1 MNASFWINLASAVS
15 LGLGVGFLLWFTR
28 RRSLDQSISLW
39 LALTGT
45 SGIIYLLLRVFGVT
59 FSSMTARIA
68 LSLTI
73 MLGFYTLVRFL
84 FLLFM
89 ANLARRRMTMPIPKL
104 VLDVTAFLLMAGLAL
119 ILLNL
124 LFHVKLTAFLVTST
138 VVSAVIGLSLQD
150 ILGNVFSGLALQFER
165 PYEKDDWVTIDGTE
179 GQVVETSWRC
189 LSVRDRNNDLL
200 LFPNS
205 VVSKTLVKN
214 HMKPSKLNLARVNV
228 GVSYASPPEQVKTV
242 LLKAVADTRGVSVRP
257 GPSVFLDS
265 YGDSSINYEVRFW
278 ITDFS
283 SKPAIKDAVRTRI
296 WYCLDRAGM
305 NIPFPIRDVF
315 LHNIEPDR
323 QERIRQNLQREVFLD
338 LRATEIFSP
347 LPNPE
352 LEQLSGEC
360 SILRFASG
368 EVLVKQGDTGDS
380 LFLIQSG
387 CVEVS
392 VSAGEGH
399 RSMKVADLGSGSF
412 FGEMSLLTGAPRSA
426 TVTATRETIVV
437 MVKKSGMERVF
448 SMNPA
453 LAEPLSELLE
463 ARLSDLRRASKESED
478 TLEEREDVKR
488 TGGDDLL
495 KRIRNFFGLFA
506 GH

>member
-15 LGLGVGFLLWFTR
+15 LGLGVGFLLWFSR
-28 RRSLDQSISLW
+28 KRSFDQSVTLW
-39 LALTGT
+39 LALTGA
-45 SGIIYLLLRVFGVT
+45 SGIVYLLLRVFGVN
-59 FSSMTARIA
+59 FGSMTARIV

-73 MLGFYTLVRFL
+73 LLGFYTLMRFL
-84 FLLFM
+84 FMLFM
-89 ANLARRRMTMPIPKL
+89 ANLARKRMTMPIPKL
-104 VLDVTAFLLMAGLAL
+104 VMDVVAFLLMAGLAL
-119 ILLNL
+119 MLLNL
-124 LFHVKLTAFLVTST
+124 LFNVKLTAFLVTST

-189 LSVRDRNNDLL
+189 LSIRDRNNDLL

-228 GVSYASPPEQVKTV
+228 GVSYTCPPEQVKAV
-242 LLKAVADTRGVSVRP
+242 LLKAASDTRGVSVRP
-257 GPSVFLDS
+257 APSVFLDS
-265 YGDSSINYEVRFW
+265 FSESSINYEVRFW

-283 SKPAIKDAVRTRI
+283 SKPSVKDAVKTRI

-315 LHNIEPDR
+315 LHTVEPDSKARLR
-323 QERIRQNLQREVFLD
+323 QSLQQEIFFD
-338 LRATEIFSP
+338 LRSTDIFSP
-347 LPNPE
+347 LPDAE
-352 LEQLSGEC
+352 LEQLSGDC
-360 SILRFASG
+360 SILRFTTG

-399 RSMKVADLGSGSF
+399 RSMKVAELGAGSF
-412 FGEMSLLTGAPRSA
+412 FGEMSLLTGDPRSA
-426 TVTATRETIVV
+426 TVTANRETIVV
-437 MVKKSGMERVF
+437 VVKKKGMERVF

-453 LAEPLSELLE
+453 LAEPLSLLLE
-463 ARLSDLRRASKESED
+463 ARLSGLKKASKESED
-478 TLEEREDVKR
+478 SVEGRED
-488 TGGDDLL
+488 L
-495 KRIRNFFGLFA
+495 KRPGGNDILTRIRTFFGLFS

>member
-15 LGLGVGFLLWFTR
+15 LGLGVGFLLWFSR
-28 RRSLDQSISLW
+28 KRSLDQSVTLW
-39 LALTGT
+39 LALTGA
-45 SGIIYLLLRVFGVT
+45 SGIIYLLLRVFGVN
-59 FSSMTARIA
+59 FGSMTARIV
-68 LSLTI
+68 LSVTI
-73 MLGFYTLVRFL
+73 LLGFYTLIRFL

-89 ANLARRRMTMPIPKL
+89 TNLARKRMIMPIPKL
-104 VLDVTAFLLMAGLAL
+104 VLDVIAFLLMAGLAL

-189 LSVRDRNNDLL
+189 LSIRDRNNDLL

-205 VVSKTLVKN
+205 VVSNTMVKN

-228 GVSYASPPEQVKTV
+228 GVSYASPPEQVKAV
-242 LLKAVADTRGVSVRP
+242 LLKAVSDTRGVSVRP
-257 GPSVFLDS
+257 APSVFLDS
-265 YGDSSINYEVRFW
+265 YGESSIKYEVRFW

-283 SKPAIKDAVRTRI
+283 SKPSLKDAVRTRI

-315 LHNIEPDR
+315 LHTVEPDNKVKLR
-323 QERIRQNLQREVFLD
+323 QSLQRDIFFD
-338 LRATEIFSP
+338 LRATDIFKP
-347 LPNPE
+347 LPDAE
-352 LEQLSGEC
+352 LEELSEDS
-360 SILRFASG
+360 SILRFTTG
-368 EVLVKQGDTGDS
+368 EVLVKQGDSGDS

-399 RSMKVADLGSGSF
+399 RSMKVAELGAGSF
-412 FGEMSLLTGAPRSA
+412 FGEMSLLTGDPRTA
-426 TVTATRETIVV
+426 TVTANQETIVMV
-437 MVKKSGMERVF
+437 VKKKGMEKVF
-448 SMNPA
+448 RMNPA

-463 ARLSDLRRASKESED
+463 ARLSDLHNASKESED
-478 TLEEREDVKR
+478 SVEDRDDTRRSGGHDILTKIR
-488 TGGDDLL
+488 T
-495 KRIRNFFGLFA
+495 FFGLFT

>member
-28 RRSLDQSISLW
+28 RRALDQSVSLW
-39 LALTGT
+39 LALTGA

-59 FSSMTARIA
+59 FGSMTAKIA

-73 MLGFYTLVRFL
+73 MLGFYTLMRFL

-89 ANLARRRMTMPIPKL
+89 ANLARKRMSMPIPKL
-104 VLDVTAFLLMAGLAL
+104 VLDVIAFLLMAGLAL

-124 LFHVKLTAFLVTST
+124 LFNVKLTAFLVTST

-205 VVSKTLVKN
+205 VVSKTLVRN

-228 GVSYASPPEQVKTV
+228 GVSYASPPEQVKAV
-242 LLKAVADTRGVSVRP
+242 LLKAVSDTRGVSVRP
-257 GPSVFLDS
+257 APSVFLDS
-265 YGDSSINYEVRFW
+265 FSDSSINYEVRFW

-315 LHNIEPDR
+315 LHSVEPDKQAR
-323 QERIRQNLQREVFLD
+323 LKQSLQREVFIE
-338 LRATEIFSP
+338 LRATDIFRP
-347 LPNPE
+347 LPDAE
-352 LEQLSGEC
+352 LEQLSEDC
-360 SILRFASG
+360 AILRFTTG

-380 LFLIQSG
+380 LFLIRSG

-399 RSMKVADLGSGSF
+399 RSIKVAELGSGSF
-412 FGEMSLLTGAPRSA
+412 FGEMSLLTGDPRSA
-426 TVTATRETIVV
+426 TVTANQETTVIVV
-437 MVKKSGMERVF
+437 KKQGMERVF

-453 LAEPLSELLE
+453 LAEPLSELLA
-463 ARLSDLRRASKESED
+463 ARLHDLRIASKASEESIEDRED
-478 TLEEREDVKR
+478 TRR
-488 TGGDDLL
+488 SGGDDILT
-495 KRIRNFFGLFA
+495 RIRTFFGLFS

>member
-15 LGLGVGFLLWFTR
+15 LGLGVGFLLWFSR
-28 RRSLDQSISLW
+28 KRALDQSITLW
-39 LALTGT
+39 LALTGA
-45 SGIIYLLLRVFGVT
+45 SGIIYLMLRVFGVN
-59 FSSMTARIA
+59 FGSMTARII

-73 MLGFYTLVRFL
+73 LLGFYTLMRFL

-89 ANLARRRMTMPIPKL
+89 ANLSRKHMTMPIPKL
-104 VLDVTAFLLMAGLAL
+104 VVDVVAFMLMAGLAL

-124 LFHVKLTAFLVTST
+124 LFNVKLTAFLVTST

-189 LSVRDRNNDLL
+189 LSLRDRNNDLL

-228 GVSYASPPEQVKTV
+228 GVSYTSPPERVKAV
-242 LLKAVADTRGVSVRP
+242 LLKAVSDTRGVSVRP
-257 GPSVFLDS
+257 APSVFLDS
-265 YGDSSINYEVRFW
+265 FSESSINYEVRFW

-283 SKPAIKDAVRTRI
+283 SKPLLKDAVRTRI

-315 LHNIEPDR
+315 LHTVEPDG
-323 QERIRQNLQREVFLD
+323 QVKLKQSLQREVFSS
-338 LRATEIFSP
+338 LRLTDIFQP
-347 LPNPE
+347 LPDAE
-352 LEQLSGEC
+352 LEELSEDS
-360 SILRFASG
+360 SILRFTTG

-399 RSMKVADLGSGSF
+399 RSMKVAELGVGSC
-412 FGEMSLLTGAPRSA
+412 FGEMSLLTGDPRSA
-426 TVTATRETIVV
+426 TVTATQETIVV
-437 MVKKSGMERVF
+437 VVKKKGMERVF
-448 SMNPA
+448 RMNPA

-463 ARLSDLRRASKESED
+463 ARLSDLHKASKESED
-478 TLEEREDVKR
+478 SIEGREDVKR
-488 TGGDDLL
+488 SGGTDILT
-495 KRIRNFFGLFA
+495 RIRTFFGLFS